1 MLSLKKFTALS
12 FIVILCLSFNCTNIY
27 SKSKELKNF
36 HNCVCKEH
44 QQSFKSFAQ
53 DFVDN
58 GITNLSSFKA
68 YCENKIEAIDFDKGD
83 WTKISVSKTYNYLK
97 YYFGFKKYKI
107 KKSKID
113 FTDGELTV
121 TLYFRKND
129 QGEWK
134 LYKYDGVA

>member
-1 MLSLKKFTALS
+1 VQQES
-12 FIVILCLSFNCTNIY
+12 FR
-27 SKSKELKNF
+27 E
-36 HNCVCKEH
+36 
-44 QQSFKSFAQ
+44 FAE

-58 GITNLSSFKA
+58 GITGFSSFKI

-83 WTKISVSKTYNYLK
+83 WTKTSVSKTYNYLK

-113 FTDGELTV
+113 FTDGEFTV
-121 TLYFRKND
+121 TLHFRKND
-129 QGEWK
+129 QDEWK